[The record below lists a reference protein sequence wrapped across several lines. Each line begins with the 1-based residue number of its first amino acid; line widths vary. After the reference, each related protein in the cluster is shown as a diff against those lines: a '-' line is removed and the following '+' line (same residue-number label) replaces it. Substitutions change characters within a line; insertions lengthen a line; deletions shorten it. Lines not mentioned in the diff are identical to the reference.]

1 MRTSE
6 GTNMSRTLTLICAVL
21 VSGAA
26 LAGGKPAAKVDL
38 SYAIVGT
45 PRVGQPLEVE
55 LRVTPKSQFDEI
67 RLDFGGSERLALDR
81 ATPETMA
88 LMAQKPGVPA
98 LQRVRVVPQADGL
111 HYLKVRVVTFDE
123 TGRSRMRGI
132 AIPIG
137 VGKYDA
143 RAHLKS
149 NGTLVDGVG
158 GERAVV
164 MRASTPR

>member
-1 MRTSE
+1 
-6 GTNMSRTLTLICAVL
+6 MSRTLILICTLV
-21 VSGAA
+21 VSGLA
-26 LAGGKPAAKVDL
+26 LADGKPTAKVDL
-38 SYAIVGT
+38 SYTVIGT
-45 PRVGQPLEVE
+45 PRVGQPLEIE
-55 LRVTPKSQFDEI
+55 LRVQPKSRFDEI

-81 ATPETMA
+81 STPDTMA

-98 LQRVRVVPQADGL
+98 LQRLRVVPQADGL

-123 TGRSRMRGI
+123 SGRTRMRGI

-137 VGKYDA
+137 VGKFDA